1 MPQLS
6 SVTHIIH
13 YDSVYPSGMFSAL
26 RYDHYGQKDVY
37 VDGGVLCNYPIHC
50 FDGEYVSLVEKQT
63 EGKNKRQKSNDAP

>member
-1 MPQLS
+1 
-6 SVTHIIH
+6 
-13 YDSVYPSGMFSAL
+13 MFSAL